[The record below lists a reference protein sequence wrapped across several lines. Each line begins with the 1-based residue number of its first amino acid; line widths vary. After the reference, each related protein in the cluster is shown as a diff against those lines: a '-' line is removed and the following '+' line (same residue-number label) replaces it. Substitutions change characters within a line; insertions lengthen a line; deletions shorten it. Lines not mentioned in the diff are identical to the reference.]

1 VRSGGRAARIV
12 GQRARRSI
20 RGDGDG
26 AALGVEFGT
35 WHTKTVPLTNAPS
48 PLVPDAPRPLGTP
61 AIVFLVLAYPALFI
75 LGYALKPWPT
85 APAALWPGYAIPF
98 VAYLRLAPRWWPAV
112 ALISAGWEL
121 AAYPLIARF
130 VTGASP
136 GIGVE
141 LALAAA
147 NILTALIP
155 AALSRFLDV
164 SRLEDPALPNPSP
177 LWLLAFPLGVLPG
190 AVLGTLAHS
199 GFAFTPALAQDLAI
213 WEASAVLGII
223 TFSPVVYGLISEPT
237 PDRAAPARPWELLA
251 VGAVTSALSAWLML
265 VKTPWSTQ
273 YPPQFLFGVPLM
285 WLALRFSRA
294 AVSYGVIVAA
304 LTVCAASAQDFG
316 AFAGMAS
323 RGVWAA
329 VVFPMQ
335 LFLVTACGGAHL
347 INLLTLKEHTLV
359 AALGRTNERL
369 HRYAHELDE
378 AEDSARRATAA
389 DLHDGVGQLL
399 AGQAMLL
406 GALKPMVAG
415 AMANTLLEDATL
427 ASHEAQKGI
436 RTMIQDL
443 SPPELEE
450 TSIERVLEGL
460 ARLFETRYRFTVS
473 IRVSGHGPVS
483 AELLRVAYRVVR
495 ELLFNAYKHSRTDR
509 AEVIV
514 DQFAEHIDIA
524 VVDRGV
530 GFDAA
535 RRTSADGASFG
546 LLHLFER
553 LRAVG
558 GSVDL
563 DSAPG
568 QGCRANVR
576 LPLGP
581 ANDVAL
587 GEDSSPYALP
597 RRPLPGANA

>member
-1 VRSGGRAARIV
+1 MTT
-12 GQRARRSI
+12 
-20 RGDGDG
+20 
-26 AALGVEFGT
+26 ALGEVSGT
-35 WHTKTVPLTNAPS
+35 WQNQAVSLTTAPS
-48 PLVPDAPRPLGTP
+48 PLVPGTLRPLGTS
-61 AIVFLVLAYPALFI
+61 AITFLVLAYPALFI
-75 LGYALKPWPT
+75 LGYALKPWPN

-98 VAYLRLAPRWWPAV
+98 VAYLRLAPKWWPLV
-112 ALISAGWEL
+112 ALVGAGWEI
-121 AAYPLIARF
+121 ATYPLIDRF
-130 VTGASP
+130 VTGAYP

-141 LALAAA
+141 LALAGA
-147 NILTALIP
+147 NILTAVIP

-164 SRLEDPALPNPSP
+164 SSLEDPALPNPSP

-190 AVLGTLAHS
+190 ALLGTLAHS
-199 GFAFTPALAQDLAI
+199 GFVFTPELAQDVAI

-223 TFSPVVYGLISEPT
+223 TFSPVVYALI
-237 PDRAAPARPWELLA
+237 PDPSPVRTAPARPWELLA
-251 VGAVTSALSAWLML
+251 VGALTSALSAWLML
-265 VKTPWSTQ
+265 VKTPWATQ

-294 AVSYGVIVAA
+294 AVSYGVMVAA

-347 INLLTLKEHTLV
+347 INLLALKEHTLV

-369 HRYAHELDE
+369 HQYAHQLDE

-415 AMANTLLEDATL
+415 TMANTLLEDATF

-450 TSIERVLEGL
+450 TSIERVLDGL
-460 ARLFETRYRFTVS
+460 ARLFETRYRFTVNV
-473 IRVSGHGPVS
+473 RVSGSGPIS
-483 AELLRVAYRVVR
+483 AELLRVSYRVVR

-509 AEVIV
+509 ADVIV
-514 DQFAEHIDIA
+514 DQFQEHIDIA

-535 RRTSADGASFG
+535 RRTSADAPSFG

-558 GSVDL
+558 GSVDF
-563 DSAPG
+563 DSAPD

-576 LPLGP
+576 LPLHRTNGTVP
-581 ANDVAL
+581 ADAP
-587 GEDSSPYALP
+587 EPYPAPRSPS
-597 RRPLPGANA
+597 PGAHA